1 MACVLGVHFA
11 ITAEQE
17 SQLLAADSAGETEAL
32 EALLEDIEEGWDYG
46 DDLKVDTDKA
56 WDAIHRS
63 LGDGTLDP
71 DGPPFPLSHAILG
84 GRQMHDD
91 YHVCY
96 VSADEVR
103 EVAAALHQVDE
114 ARLRRGFEAMA
125 DDYDG
130 PRDADDAD
138 YTWSNFADVRS
149 FFDRAAEA
157 KRAVIFTA
165 T

>member
-1 MACVLGVHFA
+1 MTCVLGVHFA

-17 SQLLAADSAGETEAL
+17 SQLLAADSAGDTEAL
-32 EALLEDIEEGWDYG
+32 EALLEEIEEGWPSGD
-46 DDLKVDTDKA
+46 DDLKVDTDKE

-71 DGPPFPLSHAILG
+71 DAPRYPLSHAVLG

-114 ARLRRGFEAMA
+114 ARLRRGFESIG
-125 DDYDG
+125 DDYRG
-130 PRDADDAD
+130 PLEFD
-138 YTWSNFADVRS
+138 YTWSNFVDVRS

>member
-17 SQLLAADSAGETEAL
+17 SQLLAADSAGDTEAL
-32 EALLEDIEEGWDYG
+32 EALLEEIEEGWPYG
-46 DDLKVDTDKA
+46 DDDLKVDTDKE
-56 WDAIHRS
+56 WDAIHRC

-71 DGPPFPLSHAILG
+71 DAPPYPLSHAVLG

-91 YHVCY
+91 YYVCY
-96 VSADEVR
+96 VSPHEVR

-114 ARLRRGFEAMA
+114 ARLRHGFESIG
-125 DDYDG
+125 DDYLG
-130 PRDADDAD
+130 PLEFD
-138 YTWSNFADVRS
+138 YTWSNFLDVRA